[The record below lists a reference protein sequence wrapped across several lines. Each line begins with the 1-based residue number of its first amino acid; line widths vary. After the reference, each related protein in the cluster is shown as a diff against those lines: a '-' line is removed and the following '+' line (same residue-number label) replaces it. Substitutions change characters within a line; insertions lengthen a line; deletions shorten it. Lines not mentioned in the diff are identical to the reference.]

1 MFFPTHSV
9 LGAFMLLLRG
19 ASARGGLQGSQRD
32 GYGENYSAAVDCHA
46 KPQNGKCFGA
56 SLVEVCRRI
65 SWLQCGHGAGRAARS
80 SGSEPQPGSTPGP
93 GHLLLKARGWQ
104 GKTPSPQRFAHLKKP
119 LQPSQ
124 VMALKWKPVALSPQ
138 TPQIRGTF
146 LSNSPAGSG
155 SDVLAATVSMSG
167 GAEEGRYLV
176 AAVNSVTKS

>member
-1 MFFPTHSV
+1 MPRQATKREV
-9 LGAFMLLLRG
+9 LWGLSCRG
-19 ASARGGLQGSQRD
+19 LQAYQLVAVRARGWQS
-32 GYGENYSAAVDCHA
+32 C
-46 KPQNGKCFGA
+46 
-56 SLVEVCRRI
+56 
-65 SWLQCGHGAGRAARS
+65 
-80 SGSEPQPGSTPGP
+80 PQPGSTPGP

-167 GAEEGRYLV
+167 GAEEGRYLF